1 MRVSAIITSSMAD
14 QPVSARSTDTALFGW
29 FSYAYAWRFS

>member
-1 MRVSAIITSSMAD
+1 MPGSAIIRASMAD
-14 QPVSARSTDTALFGW
+14 QSISARSTTTALFGW

>member
-1 MRVSAIITSSMAD
+1 MRVSAIITGSMVD
-14 QPVSARSTDTALFGW
+14 QSMSARSTDTALFGW

>member
-1 MRVSAIITSSMAD
+1 MRGSAIITASMAD
-14 QPVSARSTDTALFGW
+14 QLISARSTETALFGW

>member
-1 MRVSAIITSSMAD
+1 MRGSAIISSSMAD
-14 QPVSARSTDTALFGW
+14 QSMSARSTDTALFGW